1 MVTRVAAIA
10 LAVGASYDVY
20 ALNGRYARAAEQIV
34 LSVLHHFGLM

>member
-20 ALNGRYARAAEQIV
+20 ALNGRYELPSRSSFQFCTI
-34 LSVLHHFGLM
+34 SG